1 MHDIFNPGE
10 RRNIPSQ
17 TSGDDL
23 FNIRDNHGESSVED
37 RKGCPPYRWG
47 PDKEGTEPRLSAQG
61 DGSRGQFPGTQEAGG
76 RPQKVDHVD
85 RGIHPVQIFSQAIR
99 GGCEGLESSLNDRT
113 SRPQEVRKPRRTSGG
128 LLGSPIGN
136 RKSGKAGLSFPSNA
150 GKSDGLP
157 IPSTGTKGGDL
168 RDRIGRLENEM
179 LTAERECQ
187 IARVISDPFS
197 GAFWSAHGHLEA
209 LHARRRSGTV
219 VTKKAMVAACDARVA
234 AGHEWNPSK
243 TKLQEAERWL
253 RRIKTELK
261 AANAELGS

>member
-1 MHDIFNPGE
+1 
-10 RRNIPSQ
+10 
-17 TSGDDL
+17 
-23 FNIRDNHGESSVED
+23 
-37 RKGCPPYRWG
+37 
-47 PDKEGTEPRLSAQG
+47 
-61 DGSRGQFPGTQEAGG
+61 
-76 RPQKVDHVD
+76 
-85 RGIHPVQIFSQAIR
+85 
-99 GGCEGLESSLNDRT
+99 
-113 SRPQEVRKPRRTSGG
+113 
-128 LLGSPIGN
+128 
-136 RKSGKAGLSFPSNA
+136 
-150 GKSDGLP
+150 
-157 IPSTGTKGGDL
+157 
-168 RDRIGRLENEM
+168 M

-219 VTKKAMVAACDARVA
+219 VTKKAMVAAYDARVA